1 MVYTATSF
9 QSNRQLQKTIFAQ
22 LSDPP
27 LSTPSRYGIRS
38 KPYQWG
44 DDIVYYELLQ
54 EQGLYYLRV
63 PEPMEGKQAVFTR
76 YYLLS
81 SDEIMEV
88 NTYNLYLFSP
98 HIGHAVL
105 KGDDTPV
112 FSEVECY

>member
-76 YYLLS
+76 YYLLNHGGQY
-81 SDEIMEV
+81 V
-88 NTYNLYLFSP
+88 QPVLVFSP
-98 HIGHAVL
+98 YR
-105 KGDDTPV
+105 PCR
-112 FSEVECY
+112 SEG